1 MRCTTELDNFNKKK
15 FSTILSNIQLAAKAH
30 TVQVNFAWGE
40 WVVWRTELYKVF
52 HAVSFQRSDWRECL
66 KKLTIILNFS

>member
-40 WVVWRTELYKVF
+40 WVV
-52 HAVSFQRSDWRECL
+52 
-66 KKLTIILNFS
+66 